1 MKCALL
7 SNIESIAR
15 QMGRHEVHIARG
27 YGVWTQELA
36 DPASETFRFAPSS
49 VFLIIDGAELL
60 RALRAKLELQKPIHP
75 RHQFRLHPGR
85 TTLRCRAQTTPA
97 RGVRRDVR

>member
-7 SNIESIAR
+7 SNVNIELIGR
-15 QMGRHEVHIARG
+15 RIQRHEVHIAQG

-36 DPASETFRFAPSS
+36 DPTSGTFCFGPSS

-60 RALRAKLELQKPIHP
+60 RGEQDMDLVLAN
-75 RHQFRLHPGR
+75 
-85 TTLRCRAQTTPA
+85 
-97 RGVRRDVR
+97 V